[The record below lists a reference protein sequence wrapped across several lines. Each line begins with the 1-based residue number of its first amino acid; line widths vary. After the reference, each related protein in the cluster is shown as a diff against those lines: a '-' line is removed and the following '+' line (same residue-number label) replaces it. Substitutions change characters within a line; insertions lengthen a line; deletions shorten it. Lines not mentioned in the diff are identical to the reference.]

1 MVHLAVHLP
10 REAMLAGPVQYR
22 WMYPIERFLGTLK
35 GYVTNRARPE
45 GSIAEAYIA
54 KECLTFCSLYLKGVV
69 REERNVDCGILGPG
83 LSVFTQSARPFGPI
97 TRAPNVSQKDLD
109 MAQWFVLYN
118 SPELEPF
125 LEEHKATIQNSR
137 GHDITQI
144 QRKEFSKWFKQHI
157 NHLRTI
163 GSPRATDE
171 LWSLANG
178 PDILV
183 HLYEGCIC
191 NGVRF
196 HTKDRD
202 NRRKSQNSG
211 LVVEGDHD
219 GKTIDFYG
227 YLCKVWELKYLHGV
241 KVVLFQCEWFNT
253 GGKNRIHKDTHITSI
268 DVRGRWYQ
276 NDPFVLPEHVKQ
288 VFYIDDTKLGAHWKV
303 VERVQHRSV
312 WDVPEQVHDDMLNDA
327 FQQVETTVA
336 VPILVEPTTNYPY
349 YRDDIGPNIIPSA
362 DLNTEYEVD
371 NDQTME
377 EYGDDEEDN
386 LHNQADLDIDPD
398 IDYDV

>member
-22 WMYPIERFLGTLK
+22 WMYPIEKFLGTLK

-54 KECLTFCSLYLKGVV
+54 KECLTFCSMYLKGVV
-69 REERNVDCGILGPG
+69 REERNVDC
-83 LSVFTQSARPFGPI
+83 
-97 TRAPNVSQKDLD
+97 
-109 MAQWFVLYN
+109 
-118 SPELEPF
+118 
-125 LEEHKATIQNSR
+125 
-137 GHDITQI
+137 
-144 QRKEFSKWFKQHI
+144 EFSKWFKQHI

-303 VERVQHRSV
+303 VERVQHMSV

-371 NDQTME
+371 NDQRME

-386 LHNQADLDIDPD
+386 LHNQADLEIDPD